1 MFQPRPTPG
10 RRAPLLWWAAALAT
24 LCILIGCSFAVG
36 SASIGPRESL
46 RAVTDFDPSNTE
58 HLLVHELRI
67 PRTFLAM
74 LVGAG
79 LGLAGALMQSL
90 TRNPLAEPGLLGVNS
105 GAAFTVAIAITLGVI
120 QPAVLMLFAF
130 IGAGIS
136 AIAVFMLGQRSTRGN
151 DLSRMVLAGA
161 GLSVMLAAATTIL
174 IIGGTSQNQTKYAS
188 WATGS
193 PQGRGYDVL
202 PTTLVVILI
211 GAVLALGMSRT
222 LDALALGEDSAKAL
236 GISTQRSW
244 VLGLLGIVLLSGA
257 ATAAAGPIS
266 FIGLAAPHAA
276 RMLTGIQHHRLLPLS
291 MALGALALLIADIL
305 GRVVVIPDEVG
316 AGAMSALIGAPLFIL
331 LARRML
337 KAGS

>member
-1 MFQPRPTPG
+1 M
-10 RRAPLLWWAAALAT
+10 WWAAALVMLGLLMLA
-24 LCILIGCSFAVG
+24 SFAVG
-36 SASIGPRESL
+36 SASISLPETL
-46 RAVTDFDPSNTE
+46 RAITDFDPSNTG

-67 PRTFLAM
+67 PRTFIAI

-105 GAAFTVAIAITLGVI
+105 GAAFAVAIAITLGVI

-130 IGAGIS
+130 IGAGAS
-136 AIAVFMLGQRSTRGN
+136 SIAVFLLGQRSTRGN
-151 DLSRMVLAGA
+151 DLSRIVLAGA

-174 IIGGTSQNQTKYAS
+174 IIGGTSQNQSKYAS

-193 PQGRGYDVL
+193 LQGRGYDVL
-202 PTTLVVILI
+202 PTTLLVILI
-211 GAVLALGMSRT
+211 GSVLALGMSRT

-236 GISTQRSW
+236 GISTQRAW

-276 RMLTGIQHHRLLPLS
+276 RMLVGASHQRLLPLS

-305 GRVVVIPDEVG
+305 GRVLVMPDEVG